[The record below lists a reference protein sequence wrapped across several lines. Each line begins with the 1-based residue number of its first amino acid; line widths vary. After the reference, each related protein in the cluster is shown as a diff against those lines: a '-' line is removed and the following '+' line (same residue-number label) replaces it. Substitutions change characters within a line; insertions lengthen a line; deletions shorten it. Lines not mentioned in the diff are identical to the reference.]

1 MKNENKVAAVMR
13 QGFTLVELL
22 VVVAILGILATMAVI
37 NISGQTDTAKITTCG
52 TSVKTIRDAAVL
64 YQTAKGKFPK
74 SMDDLIE
81 EDSQGKSYIGEDARE
96 DPWNNEYKFE
106 TKGFKFIVI
115 SAGPDGQFGTDDDI
129 RSDKSNKVNKKDD

>member
-37 NISGQTDTAKITTCG
+37 NVAGQTDSAKITTCNS
-52 TSVKTIRDAAVL
+52 SVKTIRDAAVL
-64 YQTAKGKFPK
+64 YQTAKGKFPR
-74 SMDDLIE
+74 SIDELIE
-81 EDSQGKSYIGEDARE
+81 EDSQGKSYLSEDSRE

-106 TKGFKFIVI
+106 TKGVKFIVI
-115 SAGPDGQFGTDDDI
+115 SAGPDGQFGTEDDI
-129 RSDKSNKVNKKDD
+129 RSDKSNKTQKKDE

>member
-1 MKNENKVAAVMR
+1 MNKENKVAAVMR

-37 NISGQTDTAKITTCG
+37 NIAGKTDDAKITTCNA
-52 TSVKTIRDAAVL
+52 SVKTIRDAAVL

-74 SMDDLIE
+74 SIDDLIA
-81 EDSQGKSYIGEDARE
+81 EDSQGRSYLSEDSRE

-106 TKGFKFIVI
+106 TKGVKFIVI
-115 SAGPDGQFGTDDDI
+115 SAGPDGDFGTDDDI
-129 RSDKSNKVNKKDD
+129 RSDKSNKTSKKDE